1 MEYPLLIILLALLQ
15 YLAFS
20 LRTGTSRPKYGV
32 LPPKMTGNETW
43 ERISRVHQNTLEQI
57 VVFIPALLLFSY
69 YVSPKWALLPGICY
83 LIARQIYSY
92 RYIKSPATRMFPP
105 TFFINVILVV
115 GGIIGI
121 IVSLAKAT

>member
-1 MEYPLLIILLALLQ
+1 MEYPLLIILLAMLQ

-20 LRTGTSRPKYGV
+20 FRTGTSRPKYGV

-69 YVSPKWALLPGICY
+69 YVSPRWALLPGVAY
-83 LIARQIYSY
+83 LVARQVYSHQ
-92 RYIKSPATRMFPP
+92 YINNPPKRLFPP
-105 TFFINVILVV
+105 TFLVNVILVL

-121 IVSLAKAT
+121 IISLVKAA